1 MWLPLRVQRGLGL
14 ASVDRMTWTRAMQ
27 WAVGRYVGAAVLL
40 IALVHVMSGSGLGRV
55 CCGWRI
61 E

>member
-27 WAVGRYVGAAVLL
+27 WAVGGYAGAAVPFIGLGC
-40 IALVHVMSGSGLGRV
+40 VMSGSGLGRV